1 MTSYHREQCEGLAGM
16 RPDMHLGLLTWMQPK
31 RSAPGATTSLPWL
44 PGPEYQNSPTPAS
57 SQRLGRPRN
66 HGWGCQN
73 QKPLIG
79 TVEPTAEARWTSVLE
94 QRPGRARDT
103 CLRACVSLL
112 AFGPPG
118 TPATHARR
126 AVEGSEKRPPRRVAT
141 MSLDRDQRRHGESL
155 ALSLTSPH
163 TPQSLRPPQP
173 RPTPFGEKR
182 SGVTSRGLNFEFLF
196 RNHAIL
202 CDVNDVRFFQSW
214 ILI

>member
-1 MTSYHREQCEGLAGM
+1 MDAAKEECPRGHNKPPLVARPRIPEQ
-16 RPDMHLGLLTWMQPK
+16 PD
-31 RSAPGATTSLPWL
+31 
-44 PGPEYQNSPTPAS
+44 PAS

-94 QRPGRARDT
+94 QRPRRARDT